1 MLVFVVYVPDAEKRG
16 PDLSRMNRVEE
27 VPDELGRMMIGDGS
41 ARAVTDEERAD
52 WEATRE
58 AAEAAEA
65 GDLAKRPK
73 ADLLKLAEERSVE
86 VPPHA
91 TKADIAAA
99 LQERYDQV
107 RADTVDVPLPD
118 DAGTE
123 DVPAAEQVP
132 E

>member
-1 MLVFVVYVPDAEKRG
+1 VLVWIVYVPDAEKRG

-52 WEATRE
+52 FEATRE
-58 AAEAAEA
+58 AAEAAA
-65 GDLAKRPK
+65 SGDLAKRPK
-73 ADLLKLAEERSVE
+73 ADLLKLAEEGDVE

-123 DVPAAEQVP
+123 DAPAAEQGS